1 MGDREAI
8 QLVACGGQI
17 KAGGILGYAEN
28 ISHVR
33 AGLALRRPV
42 QALDFP
48 ARKPGTPLVLTLVQ
62 QAVFLFQQ
70 DVQANRSDFEI
81 RMRTSGV
88 ETLARKP
95 LEFVF
100 KRLLRD
106 EADGVK
112 ARSVRIPDVNTAIR
126 RLMLEVARR
135 QLFSVDLPDGIFNH
149 DRRRRMGRRQILLT
163 NFEDEKNFA
172 NGNNVGEHWSRLK
185 HSIIA
190 SS

>member
-1 MGDREAI
+1 MGNREAI

-17 KAGGILGYAEN
+17 KAGGILGNAEN

-42 QALDFP
+42 EALDFP
-48 ARKPGTPLVLTLVQ
+48 ARKPGTPRVLTLVQ
-62 QAVFLFQQ
+62 QFLFQQ

-81 RMRTSGV
+81 RTRTSGV

-106 EADGVK
+106 EADRVK

-126 RLMLEVARR
+126 RPMLEFARR

-149 DRRRRMGRRQILLT
+149 DRRRRMARSQILLT

-172 NGNNVGEHWSRLK
+172 KGNNVVEHWSHLK

-190 SS
+190 SN